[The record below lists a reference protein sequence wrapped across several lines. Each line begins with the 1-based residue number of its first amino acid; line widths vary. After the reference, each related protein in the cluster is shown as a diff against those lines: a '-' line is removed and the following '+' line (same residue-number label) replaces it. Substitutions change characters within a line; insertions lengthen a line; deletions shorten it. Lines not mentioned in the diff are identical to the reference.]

1 MAAGKGHG
9 QHCERQRGSSKSQP
23 CAGCGGDT
31 EGARAALSSMGRAV
45 SHGHLWKR
53 TARPEAM
60 EVVRGLWDLCAPRQ
74 PYGCFQFPS
83 PERGTPAITRHS
95 TAEHGDSRAPGPAQR
110 NPYISSAADVR
121 WRGEQLYF
129 YSLISALINI
139 PSHGSRG
146 PGQNSWE
153 PW

>member
-1 MAAGKGHG
+1 MEEDSQAWSDGG
-9 QHCERQRGSSKSQP
+9 GS
-23 CAGCGGDT
+23 
-31 EGARAALSSMGRAV
+31 RAL
-45 SHGHLWKR
+45 
-53 TARPEAM
+53 RP
-60 EVVRGLWDLCAPRQ
+60 LHTHQ

-83 PERGTPAITRHS
+83 PERGTPAITRHC
-95 TAEHGDSRAPGPAQR
+95 TAECGDSRAPGPAQR
-110 NPYISSAADVR
+110 SPYISSAADVR

-146 PGQNSWE
+146 LGQNSWE